1 MCQTGAAPSGSRV
14 TRAGHLARVCYY
26 EMLKKQHIPSVS
38 DKEQRMY
45 EHIKESELKRGR
57 PTRRAKAIAAATVIK
72 HHNEKRHPRGK

>member
-1 MCQTGAAPSGSRV
+1 MAQ
-14 TRAGHLARVCYY
+14 
-26 EMLKKQHIPSVS
+26 KQHLPSVS

-45 EHIKESELKRGR
+45 EHIKEGELKRGG